1 MNTLI
6 GKRVTRW
13 ALRMALLWA
22 LKKGIEMANRHS
34 RRPAASRSA
43 KLQALH

>member
-6 GKRVTRW
+6 GRNLTRW

-22 LKKGIEMANRHS
+22 LKKGIEMA
-34 RRPAASRSA
+34 RRQSA
-43 KLQALH
+43 RPPSPRNLRAVH